1 MKNLENRLKCLNKPI
16 EVKMV
21 SNMGIFSKGKA
32 RVIAK
37 PINNDSFNEMFE
49 VKDLS
54 EKEKLHLTILLK
66 TEEGDQVQ
74 ASKDALKLTQI
85 TKEIKAIGKQSAI
98 LLGERIAHAKK
109 VLQNYKDR
117 TFRDWLIFTF
127 GSVATGYNILSY
139 YNFYMAL
146 PSLDLKNKLKEMPR
160 KAAYL
165 LSQRDADV
173 NKKKEIV
180 EKHYNEKA
188 FDIIEKIKKFFPI
201 AAKKST
207 RVYAKKHLSQIEK
220 SISYLKKEVT
230 KWKKKDKAKI
240 QELKDLL
247 EELI

>member
-1 MKNLENRLKCLNKPI
+1 
-16 EVKMV
+16 MV

-37 PINNDSFNEMFE
+37 PVNNDSFNEMFE

-54 EKEKLHLTILLK
+54 EKEKLHLNVLIK
-66 TEEGDQVQ
+66 TEEGDEIQ
-74 ASKDALKLTQI
+74 ASKDAVKLTQI

-127 GSVATGYNILSY
+127 GSAGTGYNILSY

-146 PSLDLKNKLKEMPR
+146 PSLDLKNKLKDMPK

-165 LSQRDADV
+165 LAQRDADL
-173 NKKKEIV
+173 NKKQEIV
-180 EKHYNEKA
+180 DKHYNEKTLSLI
-188 FDIIEKIKKFFPI
+188 DKINSFFPI
-201 AAKKST
+201 AAKRST

-220 SISYLKKEVT
+220 SIHYLKKEVT

-240 QELKDLL
+240 QELKALL